1 MTSTF
6 VEDLS
11 TILDLSLQQPLVS
24 LSEKN
29 YLMTLIGLI
38 TLII

>member
-1 MTSTF
+1 MIITF
-6 VEDLS
+6 VEDSS
-11 TILDLSLQQPLVS
+11 TIVDLSLQQPLVS
-24 LSEKN
+24 LSKKN